1 MGIIKNNFWSI
12 TAVYSVGFL
21 SLRAISFLL
30 LPLYTNLLSTLEA
43 GYVFILYTIIAF
55 LNTLYSH
62 GMDSSLLKYFKD
74 NNDSKIITT
83 STIYS
88 SIWGVLLSILIYLF
102 SEPLIYFNEVTHY
115 SHQQIALFLIGI
127 LFCDMLSSRLM
138 TVIRLLEKPIYFLVV
153 SFANV
158 LLSIYLN
165 VWFIY
170 NLNMGFGGA
179 LTALFYVSIMQLL
192 LLAPLLVT
200 KIKIK
205 LFDFKLLRLMV
216 RFSLPFLPASIF
228 FIMIEMAD
236 RIMLGWLSSVDD
248 VGLYGAGYK
257 IGALILLIVKAFNLN
272 WQPFYLKPE
281 NQNDIRAFEIIGTKF
296 IILLIFFSTLLS
308 MLWSFLFQFQIN
320 GNYIIGNEF
329 WTGGNIIPIIALSY
343 IIYGIFILQ
352 MPSIYIKEKQSWVPY
367 FWGMGCIINILSNY
381 ILIPIYGF
389 YGAALSTLFAYVS
402 MTLFLVY
409 KNMIWMQIKYN
420 LKDISYISI
429 ISVLALYCYFSSI
442 GNIVL
447 IGLIYLF
454 ASLFKIINIFN
465 KT

>member
-55 LNTLYSH
+55 LNTLYNH

-102 SEPLIYFNEVTHY
+102 SKPLIYFNEVTHY

-179 LTALFYVSIMQLL
+179 LIALFYVSIVQLL

-320 GNYIIGNEF
+320 DNYIIGNEF
-329 WTGGNIIPIIALSY
+329 WMGGNIIPIIALSY
-343 IIYGIFILQ
+343 IIYGLFILQ
-352 MPSIYIKEKQSWVPY
+352 MPSIYIREKQSWVPY

-389 YGAALSTLFAYVS
+389 YGAALSTLFAYIS
-402 MTLFLVY
+402 MTLFLIY
-409 KNMIWMQIKYN
+409 KNSMWMQIKYN
-420 LKDISYISI
+420 LKDIGYISI
-429 ISVLALYCYFSSI
+429 ISALALYCYFSSI
-442 GNIVL
+442 GNIVF